1 MALEQRVWMTRY
13 RSRIMRPLTRAA
25 LCTALAILP
34 ATLVAQ
40 DYTVNSI
47 DRFHLYGALGKIV
60 NFAARLG
67 GGGGIHDIQSTT
79 YLAGHKLRHDTP
91 DDATIIDID
100 AGSIT
105 SLDKKQKTYF
115 TMTFDQMAK
124 AAQAMADSMKA
135 YQAQEQ
141 GTKKTTSTSQS
152 KDQVKFKTSVS
163 LDRSGEHQTIAGY
176 DATRMSLV
184 ITIDAT
190 AKPDTGQEQD
200 AGSMV
205 FLIDEWR
212 STASP
217 YPKAMGDFQRA
228 YAQKVGQE
236 FSAPMKSMGAV
247 FKQDE
252 RIKVG
257 FETAAEEMQKA
268 QGTALRSTTYVV
280 VVPPGMKFDRS
291 LVLAD
296 AASEASANTASNAS
310 QPQEKKGGGF
320 KGLMGKLKSAAEAA
334 NKPDTAKSA
343 PPKQS
348 TLLVVETEVQ
358 SVTAGAVPA
367 SEFQPPAGYQQIG
380 MPMRQP

>member
-1 MALEQRVWMTRY
+1 
-13 RSRIMRPLTRAA
+13 MRPLIRAA
-25 LCTALAILP
+25 LCTALAVMP
-34 ATLVAQ
+34 TALVAQ
-40 DYTVNSI
+40 DYTVNSV
-47 DRFHLYGALGKIV
+47 DKFHLYGALGKIV

-67 GGGGIHDIQSTT
+67 GGGGIHDIQTTT
-79 YLAGHKLRHDTP
+79 YLAGHKMRHETP
-91 DDATIIDID
+91 DDAMIIDVD
-100 AGSIT
+100 GGTVT
-105 SLDKKQKTYF
+105 SVDKKQKTYY
-115 TMTFDQMAK
+115 TMTFEQMAK

-135 YQAQEQ
+135 YQAQQQ
-141 GTKKTTSTSQS
+141 GSKKTASTSDS
-152 KDQVKFKTSVS
+152 KGEVKFKTSVAF
-163 LDRSGEHQTIAGY
+163 DRSNEHQTIAGY
-176 DATRMSLV
+176 DATRMSFT

-190 AKPDTGQEQD
+190 AKADTGQAQD
-200 AGSMV
+200 AGTMV

-217 YPKAMGDFQRA
+217 YPRAMGDFQRA

-236 FSAPMKSMGAV
+236 FSAPMKSLGAV

-252 RIKVG
+252 RVKVG
-257 FETAAEEMQKA
+257 FETAAQEMKKV

-296 AASEASANTASNAS
+296 ASAGNASDASNAS
-310 QPQEKKGGGF
+310 QPQPKKGGGF
-320 KGLMGKLKSAAEAA
+320 GGLMGKLKAAAEAA

-348 TLLVVETEVQ
+348 TLLEVETEVEN
-358 SVTAGAVPA
+358 VTVGAVPA
-367 SEFQPPAGYQQIG
+367 DKFQPPSGYQQIG

>member
-1 MALEQRVWMTRY
+1 
-13 RSRIMRPLTRAA
+13 MRPLTRAA
-25 LCTALAILP
+25 LCTALAVMP
-34 ATLVAQ
+34 TALVAQ
-40 DYTVNSI
+40 DYTVTSV
-47 DRFHLYGALGKIV
+47 DRFHLNGALGKIV

-67 GGGGIHDIQSTT
+67 GGGGIHDIQTT
-79 YLAGHKLRHDTP
+79 MYLAGHKLRRDTP
-91 DDATIIDID
+91 DDGTIIDID
-100 AGSIT
+100 GGTIT

-115 TMTFDQMAK
+115 TMTFEQMAK

-135 YQAQEQ
+135 AQVQQQ
-141 GTKKTTSTSQS
+141 GTKKSASTSES
-152 KDQVKFKTSVS
+152 KGEVKFKTSVA
-163 LDRSGEHQTIAGY
+163 LDRSNERQTIAGY
-176 DATRMSLV
+176 ETTRMSLT

-190 AKPDTGQEQD
+190 AKADTGQAQD
-200 AGSMV
+200 AGTMV

-228 YAQKVGQE
+228 YAQKMGQE
-236 FSAPMKSMGAV
+236 FSAPMKSLGAV

-252 RIKVG
+252 RVKVG
-257 FETAAEEMQKA
+257 FETAAQEMKKV

-296 AASEASANTASNAS
+296 AASADNASNAS
-310 QPQEKKGGGF
+310 TASQPPQKKRGGF
-320 KGLMGKLKSAAEAA
+320 GGFMGKLKAAAEAA
-334 NKPDTAKSA
+334 NKPDTANAA

-348 TLLVVETEVQ
+348 TLLTVETEVQ
-358 SVTAGAVPA
+358 SVSVGAVPA
-367 SEFQPPAGYQQIG
+367 DKFEPPAGYRQIG

>member
-1 MALEQRVWMTRY
+1 
-13 RSRIMRPLTRAA
+13 MRPLTRAA
-25 LCTALAILP
+25 LCTALAVMPTAL
-34 ATLVAQ
+34 LAQ
-40 DYTVNSI
+40 DYTVNSV
-47 DRFHLYGALGKIV
+47 DKFHLYGALGKIV

-67 GGGGIHDIQSTT
+67 GGGGIHDVQTT
-79 YLAGHKLRHDTP
+79 MYLAGHKLRRETP
-91 DDATIIDID
+91 DDGTIIDID
-100 AGSIT
+100 KGTIT
-105 SLDKKQKTYF
+105 SFDNKQKTYF
-115 TMTFDQMAK
+115 TMTFEQMAK

-135 YQAQEQ
+135 YQVQQQA
-141 GTKKTTSTSQS
+141 TKKPASASDA
-152 KDQVKFKTSVS
+152 KGEVKFKTSVAV
-163 LDRSGEHQTIAGY
+163 DRSNEHQTIAGY
-176 DATRMSLV
+176 DATRMSFI

-190 AKPDTGQEQD
+190 AKADTGQEQD
-200 AGSMV
+200 AGTMV

-217 YPKAMGDFQRA
+217 YPRAMGDFQRA

-236 FSAPMKSMGAV
+236 FSAPMKSLGAV

-257 FETAAEEMQKA
+257 FETAAQEMKKV

-296 AASEASANTASNAS
+296 AGSAENSSNANTAS
-310 QPQEKKGGGF
+310 QPQKKKGGGF
-320 KGLMGKLKSAAEAA
+320 GGFMGKLKAAAEAA
-334 NKPDTAKSA
+334 SKPDTAKSA

-348 TLLVVETEVQ
+348 TLLEIETEVQ

-367 SEFQPPAGYQQIG
+367 DKFQPPSGYQQVG

>member
-1 MALEQRVWMTRY
+1 M
-13 RSRIMRPLTRAA
+13 RSLTRAA
-25 LCTALAILP
+25 LCTALAVMP
-34 ATLVAQ
+34 TALVAQ
-40 DYTVNSI
+40 DFTVNSV

-67 GGGGIHDIQSTT
+67 GGGGIHDIQTTT
-79 YLAGHKLRHDTP
+79 YLAGHKMRHETP
-91 DDATIIDID
+91 DDATIIDVD
-100 AGSIT
+100 GGTVT
-105 SLDKKQKTYF
+105 SVDNKKKTYF
-115 TMTFDQMAK
+115 TMTFDQMAN

-135 YQAQEQ
+135 YQAQQQ
-141 GTKKTTSTSQS
+141 GSKKSASASQS
-152 KDQVKFKTSVS
+152 KGEVKFKTSVA
-163 LDRSGEHQTIAGY
+163 LDRSNEHQTIAGY
-176 DATRMSLV
+176 DATRMSLT

-190 AKPDTGQEQD
+190 AKADTGQAQD
-200 AGSMV
+200 AGTMV

-228 YAQKVGQE
+228 YAQKVGQA
-236 FSAPMKSMGAV
+236 FSAPMKSLGAV
-247 FKQDE
+247 FQQDE

-257 FETAAEEMQKA
+257 FETAAQEMKKA

-291 LVLAD
+291 LLLAD
-296 AASEASANTASNAS
+296 AASAGNANNANP
-310 QPQEKKGGGF
+310 PQEKKRGGF
-320 KGLMGKLKSAAEAA
+320 GGLMGKLKAAAEAA

-348 TLLVVETEVQ
+348 TLLMMEDEVQ
-358 SVTAGAVPA
+358 SVTVGAVPA
-367 SEFQPPAGYQQIG
+367 AEFAAPTGYQQIG